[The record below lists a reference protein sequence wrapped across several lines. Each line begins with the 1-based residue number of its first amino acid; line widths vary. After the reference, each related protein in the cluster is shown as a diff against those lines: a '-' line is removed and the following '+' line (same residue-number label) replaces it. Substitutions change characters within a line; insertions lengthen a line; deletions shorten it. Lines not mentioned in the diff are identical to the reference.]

1 VERTVE
7 LPVEAEA
14 FLTHLSV
21 ERGRSEQTIKAYR
34 SDLRRYA
41 TFLTAAG
48 PSLREGG
55 RSDSGAPGSSV
66 DVLSAEPADL
76 EAYSLHLR
84 GSSLAA
90 STVTRMLV
98 SVRGLYRYLDA
109 EGVMPADPSTSL
121 ELPGQLDSLPKALPV
136 HEVAAILDTVDAK
149 AAGGDVL
156 AMRDSALLEF
166 LYGTGARVSEACGL
180 GFGELDIDAGL
191 ARVLGKRDKERMV
204 PLGRPAI
211 DALSRWLDD
220 ARPAMLS
227 QRAGRSDRDAV
238 FLGSRG
244 RRLSRQ
250 AAWSAIR
257 LRAGEAGVPGD
268 ISPHVMR
275 HSCATH
281 MLEGG
286 ADIRTVAELL
296 GHASVST
303 TQRYTRVATDK
314 LFDSYRSAHPRAGGT
329 RRAEGSGVLR

>member
-1 VERTVE
+1 VAEAAGHQPLDAPERVVE

-14 FLTHLSV
+14 FLTHLAV
-21 ERGRSEQTIKAYR
+21 ERGRSEKTVRAYR

-41 TFLTAAG
+41 AFVG
-48 PSLREGG
+48 SQSPSG
-55 RSDSGAPGSSV
+55 RV
-66 DVLSAEPADL
+66 VEVLSAGPADV
-76 EAYSLHLR
+76 EAYSAHLR
-84 GSSLAA
+84 DSGLAA

-98 SVRGLYRYLDA
+98 SVRGLYRYLET
-109 EGVMPADPSTSL
+109 EGTISADPSSSI
-121 ELPGQLDSLPKALPV
+121 ELPGQLDSLPRALPA

-149 AAGGDVL
+149 AAAGDRL

-166 LYGTGARVSEACGL
+166 LYATGARVSEACGL
-180 GFGELDIDAGL
+180 GFGDLDVDAGL

-211 DALSRWLDD
+211 AALGRWLDD
-220 ARPAMLS
+220 ARPHMLS
-227 QRAGRSDRDAV
+227 GRAGRSDRDAV

-250 AAWSAIR
+250 AAWTAIR
-257 LRAGEAGVPGD
+257 LRAAEAGVSGD

-314 LFDSYRSAHPRAGGT
+314 LFDSYRCAHPRAGGT
-329 RRAEGSGVLR
+329 RKAGNSGAVR

>member
-1 VERTVE
+1 M
-7 LPVEAEA
+7 EAEA
-14 FLTHLSV
+14 FLTHLTV
-21 ERGRSEQTIKAYR
+21 ERGRSEKTVRAYR

-41 TFLTAAG
+41 AFLG
-48 PSLREGG
+48 SRSPSG
-55 RSDSGAPGSSV
+55 RAV
-66 DVLSAEPADL
+66 EVLSAGPADV
-76 EAYSLHLR
+76 EAYSAHLR
-84 GSSLAA
+84 DSGLAA

-98 SVRGLYRYLDA
+98 SVRGLYRYLET
-109 EGVMPADPSTSL
+109 EGTISADPSSSI
-121 ELPGQLDSLPKALPV
+121 ELPGQLDSLPRALPA

-149 AAGGDVL
+149 AAAGDRL

-166 LYGTGARVSEACGL
+166 LYATGARVSEACGL
-180 GFGELDIDAGL
+180 GFGDLDVDAGL

-211 DALSRWLDD
+211 AALGRWLDD
-220 ARPAMLS
+220 ARPQVLS
-227 QRAGRSDRDAV
+227 DRAGRSDRDAV

-250 AAWSAIR
+250 AAWTAIR
-257 LRAGEAGVPGD
+257 LRAAEAGISAD

-314 LFDSYRSAHPRAGGT
+314 LFDSYRCAHPRAGGT
-329 RRAEGSGVLR
+329 RKSGNSGAVR